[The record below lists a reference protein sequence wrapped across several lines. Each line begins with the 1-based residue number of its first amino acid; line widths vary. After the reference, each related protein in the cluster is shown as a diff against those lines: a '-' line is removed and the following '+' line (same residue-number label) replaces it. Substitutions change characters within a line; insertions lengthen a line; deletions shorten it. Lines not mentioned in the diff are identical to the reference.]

1 MLIGAQEA
9 FLIIIIINYYL
20 IVMLKTIHIFVEA
33 MMHILRIICMERT
46 KEHLFK
52 IQYFYKSF

>member
-9 FLIIIIINYYL
+9 FLIIIIIIINYYL
-20 IVMLKTIHIFVEA
+20 IVMLKTIHIFVET

-46 KEHLFK
+46 K
-52 IQYFYKSF
+52 